1 MSDNWDDEDYD
12 AGAQLAAQATEKI
25 ADLGL
30 DVNKQQ
36 KPSNSAA
43 YSEDKLK
50 NASKGKSK
58 TSSFGNSELSE
69 KEKREAQLRAD
80 AAAGMDLFGIAADH
94 KEQSFKDLETRA
106 DFLAYAEKLSEQ
118 ITERHEHTHY
128 LTFVNSLVEK
138 MIGSMTK
145 LQLEIIRSTVQKN
158 IDAHVKREEELQKKK
173 LEQQK
178 QKTVKKAINKQVR
191 EDLLEDEYDD
201 YDEKYN

>member
-12 AGAQLAAQATEKI
+12 PSAQLAAQATEKI

-36 KPSNSAA
+36 KPSNSSA

-50 NASKGKSK
+50 NTSKGKSK
-58 TSSFGNSELSE
+58 TSSFGDVELSE

-80 AAAGMDLFGIAADH
+80 AAAGMDLFGVAVDH
-94 KEQSFKDLETRA
+94 KEKTFNDLETRP

-118 ITERHEHTHY
+118 IAERHEHTHY
-128 LTFVNSLVEK
+128 LTFVNSLVER
-138 MIGSMTK
+138 MIGPMTK
-145 LQLEIIRSTVQKN
+145 LQLEIVRSTVQKN
-158 IDAHVKREEELQKKK
+158 IDAHVKREQEQQKKK
-173 LEQQK
+173 EEQQK
-178 QKTVKKAINKQVR
+178 QKVVKKVKSKQVR

-201 YDEKYN
+201 YDEKFH

>member
-1 MSDNWDDEDYD
+1 MNDEDYD

-80 AAAGMDLFGIAADH
+80 AAAGMDLFGVAADH

-138 MIGSMTK
+138 MIGSSNLYFLFDLNKFFLVTK
-145 LQLEIIRSTVQKN
+145 LQLEIIRSTVQVF
-158 IDAHVKREEELQKKK
+158 IYILSISESIPLDHAYFLM
-173 LEQQK
+173 
-178 QKTVKKAINKQVR
+178 
-191 EDLLEDEYDD
+191 
-201 YDEKYN
+201 